1 MFRKEVD
8 LMKCSEILEVI
19 KRYETMTSKEI
30 QDELKP
36 IIKSYDKEFLSK
48 HLEMSKEQL
57 YRICKR
63 LFVENNERVQFT
75 TYIKIVTLGKNPDYV
90 EKVYKPRKKRVK
102 RTPEQRKIALK
113 EYQKKYYEE
122 VTKKKRQEK
131 KENGNK

>member
-1 MFRKEVD
+1 
-8 LMKCSEILEVI
+8 MKCSEILEVI

-131 KENGNK
+131 RKLATNKK

>member
-1 MFRKEVD
+1 
-8 LMKCSEILEVI
+8 MKYSEILEAI
-19 KRYETMTSKEI
+19 KEYEALTSEEI

-131 KENGNK
+131 RKLATNKK

>member
-1 MFRKEVD
+1 
-8 LMKCSEILEVI
+8 MKCSEILEAI

-131 KENGNK
+131 RKLATNKK

>member
-1 MFRKEVD
+1 
-8 LMKCSEILEVI
+8 MKYSEILEVI

-131 KENGNK
+131 RKLATNKK